1 MNVPSWCCS
10 CCNEQDTERPVKSS
24 VNSKNKVGI
33 VPTCSPQ
40 GSGRERT
47 NSLKPIAALQNSF
60 GSLSVQLS
68 SCLTSE
74 KVEQDLFE
82 HRFVDLWVGDGVQQ
96 LPLLLMGED
105 ELTQLLPVNFA
116 ILEEDLWPEVV
127 DDSGIGRGVWLHNC
141 SQDS

>member
-1 MNVPSWCCS
+1 ML
-10 CCNEQDTERPVKSS
+10 
-24 VNSKNKVGI
+24 
-33 VPTCSPQ
+33 PT
-40 GSGRERT
+40 GLGERERR
-47 NSLKPIAALQNSF
+47 NSLKPTAALQNSF
-60 GSLSVQLS
+60 GSLSVRLS

-96 LPLLLMGED
+96 LPLLLVGED

-127 DDSGIGRGVWLHNC
+127 DDLGIGRGVWLHNC